1 MHTKLAGRLPLQEM
15 IAQHIESARVKLAAA
30 EGKEEKKKD
39 EKDEKKVEKLVKYEK
54 REHGGKIPSEKEEE
68 AEKSASIDPFDPDS
82 IEKLASALDIV
93 AEKLAGDSIELGA
106 EKKQGGEVLPTQT
119 PTSGKQPYTGAKAK
133 TQIPQSTPEKKTSDA
148 GPAATAVET
157 NDKRAPG
164 GTGAKYPAKGVLKT
178 AGQTVLEM
186 IQAKRAEAAGEA
198 VLVPEKT
205 AGAIDYVLEKIKAA
219 EFIGGGTT
227 LDSAAEKGPK
237 PPSNPGRQ
245 LIATNAS
252 PAKATKREAKAPRKP
267 ELAQVLKEPA
277 LTSSTDNTVNQNLRN
292 ASKGGVKIAAAK
304 AYLRKIAEE
313 GCKCDGGGS
322 CRHCKL
328 AMAVEAKKAS

>member
-1 MHTKLAGRLPLQEM
+1 MHTKLAGRLPLQDM
-15 IAQHIESARVKLAAA
+15 IAAHIESARVKLAAA
-30 EGKEEKKKD
+30 EGKESKKD

-54 REHGGKIPSEKEEE
+54 REHGGKIPTEKEEE
-68 AEKSASIDPFDPDS
+68 AEKKASFDAFDPDS
-82 IEKLASALDIV
+82 IDKLASALELV
-93 AEKLAGDSIELGA
+93 AEKLAGDSVELGG

-119 PTSGKQPYTGAKAK
+119 PTGGKQAYTGAKAK
-133 TQIPQSTPEKKTSDA
+133 TQIPTTSKEKATKDNP
-148 GPAATAVET
+148 GAATAMET
-157 NDKRAPG
+157 DDNRAPG

-178 AGQTVLEM
+178 AGQTVLER
-186 IQAKRAEAAGEA
+186 IQAKRDEAAGEA

-205 AGAIDYVLEKIKAA
+205 AGAVDYVLEKIKAA
-219 EFIGGGTT
+219 EFHGGGET
-227 LDSAAEKGPK
+227 LDDKSAPV
-237 PPSNPGRQ
+237 PSNAGRQ
-245 LIATNAS
+245 MIASNKA
-252 PAKATKREAKAPRKP
+252 PVGATKREAKAPRKA

-313 GCKCDGGGS
+313 GCKCDGDGA

-328 AMAVEAKKAS
+328 KTAVEAKKAS

>member
-1 MHTKLAGRLPLQEM
+1 MHTKLAGRLPLQDM
-15 IAQHIESARVKLAAA
+15 IAAHIESARVKLAAA
-30 EGKEEKKKD
+30 EGKESKKD

-54 REHGGKIPSEKEEE
+54 KEHGGKIPSEKEEE
-68 AEKSASIDPFDPDS
+68 AEKTASFDAFDPDS
-82 IEKLASALDIV
+82 IDKLASALEQV
-93 AEKLAGDSIELGA
+93 AEKLAGDSVELGG

-119 PTSGKQPYTGAKAK
+119 PTGGKQAYTGAKAK
-133 TQIPQSTPEKKTSDA
+133 TQIPQSSKEKATKDNP
-148 GPAATAVET
+148 GAATAMET
-157 NDKRAPG
+157 DETRKVGPSA
-164 GTGAKYPAKGVLKT
+164 AYPAKGVLKT
-178 AGQTVLEM
+178 AGQTVLER
-186 IQAKRAEAAGEA
+186 IQAKRDEAAGEA

-219 EFIGGGTT
+219 EFHGGGET
-227 LDSAAEKGPK
+227 LDDKSAPI
-237 PPSNPGRQ
+237 PSNAGRQ
-245 LIATNAS
+245 MIASNKA
-252 PAKATKREAKAPRKP
+252 PVGATKREAKAPRKA

-313 GCKCDGGGS
+313 GCTCGKDGT

-328 AMAVEAKKAS
+328 QKAVEAKKAS